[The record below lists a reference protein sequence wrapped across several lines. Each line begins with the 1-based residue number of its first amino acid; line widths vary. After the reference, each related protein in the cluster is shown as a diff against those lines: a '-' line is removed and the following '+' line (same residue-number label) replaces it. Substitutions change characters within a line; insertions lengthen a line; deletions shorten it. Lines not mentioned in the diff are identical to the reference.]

1 MMDSS
6 NTPVSQYEG
15 TFTTGPLPVGLQ
27 DAKIQITQGT
37 PTYGLILMDYNDSDF
52 NGIVAIDG
60 GDQIV
65 WYYQHDKQVF
75 AIAQRDDNN
84 LVFNEVSLIDG
95 FTMTELAPDGRE
107 IKTIDDIL
115 DKGSISQPHGRWHHE
130 TLVQPDN
137 KIWTLGEEIRPVT
150 INGKYTLQTGSTIE
164 EWDMTKGTVTR
175 LVSLFDLLD
184 PVNDRRADSDTTT
197 GFFWQGCQGQYA
209 GITEDW
215 THANSLDI
223 LPDGNILMSIRH
235 LDQVIAIKPDFS
247 GIAWRLG
254 GPESDFSFPNPA
266 DQFYHQHYAHML
278 SNGNILLFDNG
289 NLRPED
295 QGGQYSRALELKM
308 DFNKMQATKVWEY
321 RSNPDLYASAVGS
334 VNRLS
339 NGNTVVDFGYD
350 DVDTSPVFTLV
361 EANPDGG
368 AVAVT
373 KISSKGKNTQYR
385 TIPIDS
391 LNGEKK
397 GSVSPEK

>member
-1 MMDSS
+1 
-6 NTPVSQYEG
+6 
-15 TFTTGPLPVGLQ
+15 
-27 DAKIQITQGT
+27 
-37 PTYGLILMDYNDSDF
+37 MDYNDSDF

-60 GDQIV
+60 SNQIV

-75 AIAQRDDNN
+75 SISQGDNYN
-84 LVFNEVSLIDG
+84 LVFNEISLVNG
-95 FTMTELAPDGRE
+95 FTMTELAPDGRK

-130 TLVQPDN
+130 ILVQPDN
-137 KIWTLGEEIRPVT
+137 KIWTLGEEIRSVN

-164 EWDMTKGTVTR
+164 EWDVTKGTMTR

-184 PVNDRRADSDTTT
+184 PAKDRRTDSDTKT
-197 GFFWQGCQGQYA
+197 GFFWQGSQGQYA

-215 THANSLDI
+215 THANSLSI

-254 GPESDFSFPNPA
+254 GPSSDFSFPNPA
-266 DQFYHQHYAHML
+266 DQFFHQHYAHML
-278 SNGNILLFDNG
+278 PNGNILLFDNG
-289 NLRPED
+289 NLRPAD
-295 QGGQYSRALELKM
+295 QGGQYSRALELKL
-308 DFNKMQATKVWEY
+308 DFNEKQATKVWEY
-321 RSNPDLYASAVGS
+321 RNNPDLYASAVGS

-339 NGNTVVDFGYD
+339 NGNTVVDFGFD
-350 DVDTSPVFTLV
+350 DVNASPVFTLV
-361 EANPDGG
+361 EANPAGS

-373 KISSKGKNTQYR
+373 TISSKGKNTQYR
-385 TIPIDS
+385 AIPIDS

-397 GSVSPEK
+397 GTVSPGK